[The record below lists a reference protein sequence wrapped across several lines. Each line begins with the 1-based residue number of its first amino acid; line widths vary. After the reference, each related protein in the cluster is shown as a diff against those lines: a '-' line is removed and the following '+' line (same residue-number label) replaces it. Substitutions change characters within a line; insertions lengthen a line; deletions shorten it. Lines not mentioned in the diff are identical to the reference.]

1 MAERRFRSKGL
12 LVSQSKTLTD
22 ISDGDLLTQLAET
35 KEELFNLRFQNAT
48 GQLDN
53 YKRLGQ
59 VKKDIAR
66 ISTELRAREIAVAE
80 GESA

>member
-66 ISTELRAREIAVAE
+66 INTELRAREIAVAE